1 MRRPASSG
9 SRTEVLLHAVSV
21 SVRLWSR
28 TLVLPVGAL
37 VLVVCSGVVLRSQS
51 DPPYKNPSLPVD
63 ARVVDLLSRMTLDEK
78 VAQTLAVWQQKRML
92 VDASSNFDPSK
103 AAAVLKDGIG
113 QITRVSDGI
122 EHGRRLSPRET
133 VEFANAIQ
141 KWVIEHTRL
150 GIPVMFHEEALHGLA
165 ATKGTNFPVPIGLA
179 STWDPAL
186 VEKVFTVAAR
196 EARSRGAQQVLSPV
210 IDLARDPRW
219 GRTEETYGE
228 DPHLVSEIG
237 LAAIRGY
244 QGPMPTLTPGHVFAT
259 AKHYAAHGPNEGGI
273 NTAPTQVPERELREE
288 LLWPFERAITEG
300 QVASVMPSYNEIDG
314 VPSTASAF
322 LLDRVLRKEWGFQG
336 MIVSDY
342 NAIEQLA
349 ERHHVAGS
357 MAEAAKLAISVG
369 VDLEM
374 PDRRAYLTLADQ
386 VKAGQLDERLVDA
399 AAGHML
405 RLKFLAGLFEHPYT
419 DAAAADAVP
428 NTPDA
433 QALALDA
440 ARESLVLLKND
451 KQTLPL
457 DRAKVRTLAV
467 IGPNAADLHLGGYSE
482 DPGRGVG
489 ILQGIKDKAGSVN
502 VVYAEGCRIT
512 EDPPSW
518 GRDTV
523 VPADPVKNGQRIA
536 DAVKIAKTAD
546 VIVAVIG
553 TNESTSREAYAD
565 NHLGDM
571 ATLDLIS
578 QQGDLVDAL
587 VATGKPVVVVLMN
600 GRPLSIPDVAAKVPA
615 ILEIW
620 YAGQE
625 GGTAVAEALFGDIN
639 PGGKLPITVPRTVG
653 QLPVY
658 YNRRPTSFRNYLFE
672 SRAPLFAFGHGL
684 SYTTFTL
691 DDLKLASTEIST
703 SGRTTMSVKVT
714 NTGTR
719 PGDEVVQMYVHDVV
733 ASVTRPVKQLR
744 GFKRVSLKPGE
755 STVVTLPIGPEALWL
770 IDQHMERKVEPGQFE
785 ILVGTSSETSLK
797 TMLTVK

>member
-1 MRRPASSG
+1 MPVANG
-9 SRTEVLLHAVSV
+9 RTEVRPYARLCWQSLLVARHVFEFSTV
-21 SVRLWSR
+21 Q
-28 TLVLPVGAL
+28 G
-37 VLVVCSGVVLRSQS
+37 QS

-63 ARVVDLLSRMTLDEK
+63 ARVADLLSRMTLDEK

-92 VDASSNFDPSK
+92 VDASGNFDPSK

-244 QGPMPTLTPGHVFAT
+244 QGPMPALTPGHVFAT
-259 AKHYAAHGPNEGGI
+259 AKHYAAHGPHEGGI

-288 LLWPFERAITEG
+288 LLWPFERAIKEG
-300 QVASVMPSYNEIDG
+300 QIASVMPSYNEIDG

-322 LLDRVLRKEWGFQG
+322 LLDRVLRQEWGFQG

-357 MAEAAKLAISVG
+357 MAEAARLAISVG

-419 DAAAADAVP
+419 DADAADAVP

-482 DPGRGVG
+482 DPGRGVS
-489 ILQGIKDKAGSVN
+489 ILQGIKDKAGSVH

-512 EDPPSW
+512 EEPPSW

-523 VPADPVKNGQRIA
+523 VPADPVKNKQRIA
-536 DAVKIAKTAD
+536 DAVKVAKTAD
-546 VIVAVIG
+546 VIVAVDRHERIDIARSLRRQPSRRHG
-553 TNESTSREAYAD
+553 HARPDQPAGRSGGRAGRHRQAGGRRVDERPPALDPRRRREGAGDPRDLVRGPGGRNRGRRGAVRRRQSGREA
-565 NHLGDM
+565 
-571 ATLDLIS
+571 
-578 QQGDLVDAL
+578 
-587 VATGKPVVVVLMN
+587 
-600 GRPLSIPDVAAKVPA
+600 PDH
-615 ILEIW
+615 
-620 YAGQE
+620 
-625 GGTAVAEALFGDIN
+625 
-639 PGGKLPITVPRTVG
+639 R
-653 QLPVY
+653 
-658 YNRRPTSFRNYLFE
+658 
-672 SRAPLFAFGHGL
+672 SRAPSG
-684 SYTTFTL
+684 SCRSTTT
-691 DDLKLASTEIST
+691 A
-703 SGRTTMSVKVT
+703 GRRRSATTC
-714 NTGTR
+714 
-719 PGDEVVQMYVHDVV
+719 
-733 ASVTRPVKQLR
+733 
-744 GFKRVSLKPGE
+744 
-755 STVVTLPIGPEALWL
+755 
-770 IDQHMERKVEPGQFE
+770 
-785 ILVGTSSETSLK
+785 SSRARRCSPSATA
-797 TMLTVK
+797 